1 MEQREQEYIEIDL
14 LHILGLLIKRIWL
27 IIIVAALVGGIVFGY
42 VYKFVEPKYQSSALF
57 YVNNSSFSVGNTDFS
72 ISSTQLSAAQSLVD
86 TYIVILNSKTTL
98 EDVIDK
104 AGLQYNYAE
113 LKKMISASSVNST
126 EIFKVSVES
135 TDPQEAATIANTIC
149 GILPKSIANVVDGSD
164 VRIVDY
170 AVVESKRVSPSYTK
184 FTAIGVLAGAII
196 TCLGIVIA
204 DMMDDIIH
212 DSAYVTQHYEFPI
225 LASIPNLQDSKNK
238 KHYDKE
244 YYNSYSYGYE
254 KGEK

>member
-1 MEQREQEYIEIDL
+1 
-14 LHILGLLIKRIWL
+14 
-27 IIIVAALVGGIVFGY
+27 
-42 VYKFVEPKYQSSALF
+42 
-57 YVNNSSFSVGNTDFS
+57 
-72 ISSTQLSAAQSLVD
+72 
-86 TYIVILNSKTTL
+86 
-98 EDVIDK
+98 
-104 AGLQYNYAE
+104 
-113 LKKMISASSVNST
+113 MISASSVNST

-184 FTAIGVLAGAII
+184 FIAIGVLAGAII

-238 KHYDKE
+238 KHYDKD
-244 YYNSYSYGYE
+244 YYNSYSYEYE